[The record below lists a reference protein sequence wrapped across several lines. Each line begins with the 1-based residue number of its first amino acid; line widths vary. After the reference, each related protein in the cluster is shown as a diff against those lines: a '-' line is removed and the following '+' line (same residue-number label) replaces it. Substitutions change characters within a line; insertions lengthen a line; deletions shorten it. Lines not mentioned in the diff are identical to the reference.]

1 MHPYDGT
8 LPRIVKSPEIV
19 ERPRRWV
26 TAGAWLSVLPVLA
39 WALLRRSG
47 WEPGFWW
54 TQWVAF
60 TPYLAAISLVVVLS
74 ALALRRWSAAA
85 VAVVAAATLLHAVL
99 PRALPDRN
107 PVVHGQVLR
116 VLTAN
121 LRLGS
126 VPPRALAEMVRR
138 SRIDVLMVQELT
150 PEAAV
155 GLYSAG
161 LPALLPQSF
170 THPQPGS
177 HGSGIYAR
185 FPLHEGTPIELGG
198 FHQER
203 VTADLPGG
211 RTVEI
216 VSVHPCA
223 PVRPNMA
230 KCWAEGLRAL
240 PAADGRAR
248 ILAGDFNAT
257 LDHAGLRRLLATGY
271 RDAADVTGEGLL
283 TTWPYYGRKAETV
296 PPVTLDHVL
305 ADRRIALR
313 RFKTLELPHTDHRAV
328 YTELTLP

>member
-1 MHPYDGT
+1 
-8 LPRIVKSPEIV
+8 VSKEIRK
-19 ERPRRWV
+19 RPRRWV
-26 TAGAWLSVLPVLA
+26 TAGVWALVLPVLA

-54 TQWVAF
+54 ARGVAF
-60 TPYLAAISLVVVLS
+60 TPYVAGVAVVVALS
-74 ALALRRWSAAA
+74 ALVLRRWPA
-85 VAVVAAATLLHAVL
+85 VVVALVAAATLLHAVL
-99 PRALPDRN
+99 PRALPDGN
-107 PVVHGQVLR
+107 PAARGQVLR

-121 LRLGS
+121 LRLGL
-126 VPPRALAEMVRR
+126 VPPRALVDLVRR
-138 SRIDVLMVQELT
+138 LRIDVLTLQELT

-161 LPALLPQSF
+161 LPAVLAQSL

-185 FPLHEGTPIELGG
+185 FPLREGTPIEFGG
-198 FHQER
+198 FHQEQA
-203 VTADLPGG
+203 TADLPGG
-211 RTVEI
+211 RTAQI

-223 PVRPNMA
+223 PVRPSML
-230 KCWAEGLRAL
+230 KCWADGLRAL

-271 RDAADVTGEGLL
+271 RDAADVTGTGLL
-283 TTWPYYGRKAETV
+283 ATWPYYGRRTRTV

-305 ADRRIALR
+305 ADRGIALR
-313 RFKTLELPHTDHRAV
+313 RFSTFSLPHTDHRAV
-328 YTELTLP
+328 YAELTLP

>member
-1 MHPYDGT
+1 M
-8 LPRIVKSPEIV
+8 KKIV

-26 TAGAWLSVLPVLA
+26 TAAVWAPVLPVLA

-60 TPYLAAISLVVVLS
+60 TPYVAGAALLVVPG
-74 ALALRRWSAAA
+74 ALLLRRWPAAL

-107 PVVHGQVLR
+107 PAAHGQVLR

-121 LRLGS
+121 LLVGS
-126 VPPRALAEMVRR
+126 VPPRAVVDLVRR
-138 SRIDVLMVQELT
+138 LRIDVLAVQELT

-155 GLYSAG
+155 GLHAAG
-161 LPALLPQSF
+161 LPALLPQSL
-170 THPQPGS
+170 THPLPGS
-177 HGSGIYAR
+177 RGSGIYAR
-185 FPLHEGTPIELGG
+185 FPLREATPIELGG
-198 FHQER
+198 FRQEQA
-203 VTADLPGG
+203 TAELPGG
-211 RTVEI
+211 RVARI

-223 PVRPNMA
+223 PVRPGMRA
-230 KCWAEGLRAL
+230 CWADGLRAL
-240 PAADGRAR
+240 PAADGQAR

-283 TTWPYYGRKAETV
+283 TTWPYRGRRARTV

-305 ADRRIALR
+305 ADRGIALHGFR
-313 RFKTLELPHTDHRAV
+313 TFALPRSDHRAV
-328 YTELTLP
+328 LAQLTLP

>member
-1 MHPYDGT
+1 
-8 LPRIVKSPEIV
+8 
-19 ERPRRWV
+19 V
-26 TAGAWLSVLPVLA
+26 TAVVWALVVPVLA

-54 TQWVAF
+54 GQWVSF
-60 TPYLAAISLVVVLS
+60 TPYVAAVSLGVVLL
-74 ALALRRWSAAA
+74 ALVLRRWPAGTVAIVAAGTLLGA
-85 VAVVAAATLLHAVL
+85 VA
-99 PRALPDRN
+99 PRALPDTN
-107 PVVHGQVLR
+107 PPARGQVLR

-126 VPPRALAEMVRR
+126 VPPRALVDLVRR
-138 SRIDVLMVQELT
+138 LHIDVLTVQELT

-161 LPALLPQSF
+161 LPALLPGSV
-170 THPQPGS
+170 THPAPRS

-185 FPLHEGTPIELGG
+185 FPLHEGSPIEIGA
-198 FHQER
+198 FRQEQAD
-203 VTADLPGG
+203 ADLPDG
-211 RTVEI
+211 RSVHI

-223 PVRPNMA
+223 PAQPSMA
-230 KCWAEGLRAL
+230 KCWAAGLRAL
-240 PAADGRAR
+240 PAADGGMR

-271 RDAADVTGEGLL
+271 RDAADVTGEGLVS
-283 TTWPYYGRKAETV
+283 TWPYYGRKAETV

-313 RFKTLELPHTDHRAV
+313 RFETLALPHTDHRAT